1 MDNMIIAKPLREFLE
16 NKKWNW
22 FDLIKLKNEYR
33 EMFDDSKRDIKG
45 IARFLEFI
53 KEEGLIKG

>member
-1 MDNMIIAKPLREFLE
+1 MDNMIIAKPLREFLKK
-16 NKKWNW
+16 KKWNW

-33 EMFDDSKRDIKG
+33 EMFDDSARDIKG